1 MAVLTLMIVL
11 LLCGAAFA
19 WFLQLE
25 RDGRPLVVLVFLVW
39 LLVVESILYYSP
51 NLVLIGLF
59 HPEVGG
65 LSFRLFDLLV
75 PAAVVARMLSGRP
88 QQGSG
93 SCAATT
99 CSTSPSRPSSG
110 STWP

>member
-1 MAVLTLMIVL
+1 MAVLTLLVVL

-19 WFLQLE
+19 WFVQLE
-25 RDGRPLVVLVFLVW
+25 REGRPLVVLVFLVW

-65 LSFRLFDLLV
+65 VSFRLFDLLV
-75 PAAVVARMLSGRP
+75 PAAVLARLLSGRP
-88 QQGSG
+88 HRLEWS
-93 SCAATT
+93 ALLWLPFLA
-99 CSTSPSRPSSG
+99 
-110 STWP
+110 W